1 MNDTHVENEVKF
13 LLCDLPRFE
22 SRLIQAGAILKH
34 PRIFE
39 INLRFDLPNHQLTIA
54 HRVLRLRRDDRSRLT
69 YKGPADLSQS
79 ISSRQELEIEVSDFD
94 TARLLLE
101 SLGYIVTVQYEK
113 WRTTYQLQDVE
124 VVLDELPF
132 GKFCELE
139 AAKASQIKKLAQLL
153 GLHWDSR
160 CLLSYL
166 VLFDQLRLQKK
177 LKVSQL
183 TFREFEKLK
192 ISSTDLGLTLG
203 DVA

>member
-1 MNDTHVENEVKF
+1 MNNSHVENEVKF
-13 LLCDLPRFE
+13 LLGDLPEFE
-22 SRLIQAGAILKH
+22 RRLIQAGANLKH
-34 PRIFE
+34 TRIFE
-39 INLRFDLPNHQLTIA
+39 INLRFDLPDHQLTSA
-54 HRVLRLRRDDRSRLT
+54 HRVLRLRKDDRSRLT

-101 SLGYIVTVQYEK
+101 SLGYVVTVQYEK

-124 VVLDELPF
+124 IVLDELPY

-139 AAKASQIKKLAQLL
+139 AAKASRIKKLAQLL
-153 GLHWDSR
+153 NMDWDSR

-166 VLFDQLRLQKK
+166 ALFDQLRLQKK
-177 LKVSQL
+177 LKASQL

-192 ISSTDLGLTLG
+192 ISASDLGLTPADLT
-203 DVA
+203 

>member
-1 MNDTHVENEVKF
+1 MNDTHIENEVKF
-13 LLCDLPRFE
+13 LLSDLPGFE

-39 INLRFDLPNHQLTIA
+39 INLRFDLPDHQLTAA
-54 HRVLRLRRDDRSRLT
+54 HRVLRLRQDDRSRLT
-69 YKGPADLSQS
+69 YKGPADLSQA
-79 ISSRQELEIEVSDFD
+79 ISSRRELEIEVSDFD

-101 SLGYIVTVQYEK
+101 SLGYVVTVQYEK

-124 VVLDELPF
+124 IVLDELPY
-132 GKFCELE
+132 GNFCELE
-139 AAKASQIKKLAQLL
+139 APKASQIKKLAQFSRLD
-153 GLHWDSR
+153 WDSR

-166 VLFDQLRLQKK
+166 ALFDQLRLQKQ

-192 ISSTDLGLTLG
+192 ISPTDLELTPADLE
-203 DVA
+203 